1 MITKAESRYEGILTE
16 VDKVKKTMSLKNVKG
31 FGTEGRRDG
40 VNEIP
45 PNDAVLGTVKFR
57 VDLVKTF
64 EIIEKPTEEPEEE
77 AVDPAIVGV
86 S

>member
-1 MITKAESRYEGILTE
+1 
-16 VDKVKKTMSLKNVKG
+16 MSLKNVRG

-64 EIIEKPTEEPEEE
+64 EIIEKPTEEEPEEE
-77 AVDPAIVGV
+77 VVDPAIV
-86 S
+86 SQEQKEE